1 MEQQQLVTKQQMT
14 RKWEAQ
20 AQPGRTASGDAQT
33 HPPALAVMYGSHQE
47 APASHHITCPT
58 HPIYEGGQA
67 EIQRRWRARGHA
79 AIRTVRPSPGVST
92 PLDLPWARSSW
103 AQGSLWPM
111 SPKPMHPR
119 LFSLL
124 FSWSCIIARIQH
136 VAHCELES
144 LKKKNKTKKTLSI
157 KGVMHWML
165 VFSHQKIHMLK
176 SYPWVWWYQD
186 VGPLGGNQM
195 MRMVPSWMES
205 AL

>member
-1 MEQQQLVTKQQMT
+1 
-14 RKWEAQ
+14 
-20 AQPGRTASGDAQT
+20 
-33 HPPALAVMYGSHQE
+33 MYGSHQE

-111 SPKPMHPR
+111 SPKPMHPC

-124 FSWSCIIARIQH
+124 FSWSYIIARIQY

-144 LKKKNKTKKTLSI
+144 LKKKKQNQKNPLYKRCYALNVGVLTPKNSYVEILPL
-157 KGVMHWML
+157 GVM
-165 VFSHQKIHMLK
+165 VSGCGAF
-176 SYPWVWWYQD
+176 
-186 VGPLGGNQM
+186 G
-195 MRMVPSWMES
+195 R
-205 AL
+205 